1 MHLGN
6 DKQVEVTKALS
17 TGEDNMGN
25 ASCRQAPVLLAQLPL
40 VTNSATVPGK
50 GRDLSRISSH

>member
-17 TGEDNMGN
+17 TGEDGMGN
-25 ASCRQAPVLLAQLPL
+25 ASCMQGPVLLAQLPL
-40 VTNSATVPGK
+40 MTNSATVLGK
-50 GRDLSRISSH
+50 GRDLSRITRQ